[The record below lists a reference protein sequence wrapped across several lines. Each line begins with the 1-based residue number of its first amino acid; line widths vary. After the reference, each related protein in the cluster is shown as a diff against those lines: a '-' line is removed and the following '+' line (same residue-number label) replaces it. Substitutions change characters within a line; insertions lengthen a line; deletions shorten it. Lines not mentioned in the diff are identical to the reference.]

1 MKVIK
6 NETEV
11 RALVSTILD
20 SADKTREKL
29 QNMSAEDFLLLAYRK
44 YQREHETDILSPG
57 IAFPFVRRF
66 LELNTVSSER
76 QPVEFVLLSRRAEV
90 HAIGSHS
97 VRYCNTKQTEGD

>member
-29 QNMSAEDFLLLAYRK
+29 QNMSAEDFL
-44 YQREHETDILSPG
+44 
-57 IAFPFVRRF
+57 F
-66 LELNTVSSER
+66 
-76 QPVEFVLLSRRAEV
+76 
-90 HAIGSHS
+90 
-97 VRYCNTKQTEGD
+97 